1 VAEPS
6 ALIVTRTTA
15 EITRLDPEARAAIA
29 ARPPT
34 RDEHARQFA
43 GYPGLYEIEVGAPPA
58 PLPLQ
63 VPARVLFW
71 NAERGKFL
79 DASAQLLGGLN
90 AAAILLCELDLGMA
104 RSGQA
109 HTPRELAAR
118 LGMGY
123 TFGVEFLELGL
134 GDAFEQSWHA
144 GEVNQAGLH
153 GAAILS
159 PFPLERPALIRLD
172 SDGNWFDG
180 ADGER
185 RVGGRMAMVA
195 TLRIDDRP
203 VTLVSVHFESHSDP
217 QGRASQLWRLL
228 DALDRYGGDQP
239 VLIGGDLNTSTLAR
253 GWARGSGAKPV
264 LPVARLL
271 DPVPYEPLFEVAA
284 AAGYDWRA
292 CNALGMPTQR
302 TRPDGTPAPPLGKLD
317 WFLARGLEVTE
328 PRTVPAVD
336 AADHALSDHE
346 VLAVTVTF
354 RAPTGR
360 TLDVSDRPG

>member
-1 VAEPS
+1 VAEP
-6 ALIVTRTTA
+6 LIVTRTTT
-15 EITRLDPEARAAIA
+15 EIARLDPAARARIA
-29 ARPPT
+29 ERPPT
-34 RDEHARQFA
+34 REEHARQFA
-43 GYPGLYEIEVGAPPA
+43 GYPGLHEIEIGALPAARA
-58 PLPLQ
+58 PLES
-63 VPARVLFW
+63 PARILFW
-71 NAERGKFL
+71 NAERGKFPGPAAELL
-79 DASAQLLGGLN
+79 DRLD

-109 HTPRELAAR
+109 HIARELAQR

-123 TFGVEFLELGL
+123 AFGVEFLELGL
-134 GDAFEQSWHA
+134 GDAFEQRWHA
-144 GEVNQAGLH
+144 GLVNEAGLH

-159 PFPLERPALIRLD
+159 PFPLERPALIRLE

-180 ADGER
+180 AHGER

-195 TLRIDDRP
+195 TLRIDGRP
-203 VTLVSVHFESHSDP
+203 VTLAGVHFESHSDP
-217 QGRASQLWRLL
+217 EGRAGQLRRLL

-264 LPVARLL
+264 LPAARLL
-271 DPVPYEPLFEVAA
+271 DPTPYEPLFRVAA

-292 CNALGMPTQR
+292 CNAVGVPTQR

-317 WFLARGLEVTE
+317 WFLARGLEVAE
-328 PRTVPAVD
+328 PRTIPAVD
-336 AADHALSDHE
+336 AGGRALSDHE
-346 VLAVTVTF
+346 VLAVTVTL

-360 TLDVSDRPG
+360 ALDVSDQPG